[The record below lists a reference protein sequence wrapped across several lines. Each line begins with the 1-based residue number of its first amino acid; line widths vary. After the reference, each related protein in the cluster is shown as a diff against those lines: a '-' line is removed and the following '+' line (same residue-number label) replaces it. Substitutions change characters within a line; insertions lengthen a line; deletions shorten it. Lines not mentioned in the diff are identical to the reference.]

1 MRNNQ
6 PVTSHEHL
14 ISDNATLMSTTD
26 PNSYISYANAAFVE
40 ASGYSIDDLRSQPH
54 NIVRHPD
61 MPKEAFADMWATLKS
76 GEPWSALVKNR
87 RQNGDYYWVRAN
99 AVPIIRN
106 GQTMGYMSVRTKPRR
121 TKFMPSASCTQPCAP
136 ARPRACACTRAC

>member
-76 GEPWSALVKNR
+76 GEPWSALV
-87 RQNGDYYWVRAN
+87 
-99 AVPIIRN
+99 
-106 GQTMGYMSVRTKPRR
+106 
-121 TKFMPSASCTQPCAP
+121 
-136 ARPRACACTRAC
+136 